1 MRSRRSVKQYMLTEA
16 KKAGPSGEDWEAMI
30 AVGLE
35 FLQNKDPKKTLPNEW
50 ERIEKYWD
58 GDYKAQA
65 EKLAK
70 EFKRSGYS
78 PMRQTGSGKGSSGV
92 SPVWA
97 ELYKK
102 HGGGGR
108 MNKTPKTDV
117 YGGNKRISLKKAGG
131 SQGMSSKSQETFA
144 TFEAAMLLYGE
155 QYPSA
160 VNEILDSLKNDT
172 MDFEKSGFK
181 GYIKDI
187 KKQIKDA
194 EGDPEKMAKVEPY
207 KENMEE
213 IRKNGEAL
221 TLKVNKIFQDDP
233 NFKNLF
239 IFEASTGSVKFG
251 DESVS
256 RAERI
261 VEFDPK
267 KGKITQDWNVTTPKD
282 VQSISGKFKFYFAFK
297 SSNRKSSPYMS
308 LRSGIKSE
316 GVECPT
322 FSTIIKEAFNQNEFG
337 RTLLSE
343 EYSELNEFQLLDKIK
358 SKISNS
364 VIGQKFAQMWE
375 WIKGK
380 IVSAFDWI
388 KKQGNKALSFLLEF
402 FGMKLSKVSLS
413 GPIELFTES
422 K

>member
-1 MRSRRSVKQYMLTEA
+1 MRSRRSVKQYMITEA

-70 EFKRSGYS
+70 EFKSAGYS
-78 PMRQTGSGKGSSGV
+78 PMRQTGSGKGSSPV
-92 SPVWA
+92 SSTWA

-102 HGGGGR
+102 HAGGGK

-160 VNEILDSLKNDT
+160 VNEILDSLKNDAL
-172 MDFEKSGFK
+172 DFQKSGYK
-181 GYIKDI
+181 GYIGELEKEIEDAKD
-187 KKQIKDA
+187 
-194 EGDPEKMAKVEPY
+194 DPEKMAKLQPY

-251 DESVS
+251 DDSVS

-267 KGKITQDWNVTTPKD
+267 KGLITQDWNVTTPKD

-343 EYSELNEFQLLDKIK
+343 EYSELNEFQLLDRIK

-375 WIKGK
+375 LIKGK
-380 IVSAFDWI
+380 LVSAFEWI

-413 GPIELFTES
+413 GPVELFTQ
-422 K
+422 